1 MNSVDDK
8 STNKEAFIYRAQYHW
23 AILLGP
29 ILVMIIG
36 GLALGSQGYHAM
48 ALIAFG
54 FVWGICSYI
63 SLCRSEIGWTRS
75 RVLIHVGFPMKRS
88 YGIPLG
94 EITVIDFYQPSLG
107 SMLNFGKIII
117 VYQGKKKSTFRFV
130 SCPAEFVRETHQQI
144 VTLNPSSTGWRTSW

>member
-8 STNKEAFIYRAQYHW
+8 LTNNEAFIYRAQYHW

-54 FVWGICSYI
+54 LVWGICSYI
-63 SLCRSEIGWTRS
+63 SLCRSEIGLTRS
-75 RVLIHVGFPMKRS
+75 KVLINVGFPMKRS
-88 YGIPLG
+88 YDIPLG

-117 VYQGKKKSTFRFV
+117 YKGKKKCAFRFI
-130 SCPAEFVRETHQQI
+130 SCPAEFVKEAHQQ
-144 VTLNPSSTGWRTSW
+144 VVALNPSSTG